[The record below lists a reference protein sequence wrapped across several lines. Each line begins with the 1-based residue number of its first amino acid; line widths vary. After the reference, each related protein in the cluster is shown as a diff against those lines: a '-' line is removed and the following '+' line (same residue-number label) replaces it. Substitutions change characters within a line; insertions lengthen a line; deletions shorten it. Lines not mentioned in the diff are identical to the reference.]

1 MDTFVSINARK
12 AGCEAVQKQNRERY
26 NKSPII
32 NTRILSRSRRA
43 PFPILSHSF
52 PAYTGQTQ
60 TNSYCTIA
68 HRTALYHAAKRRC
81 RTACISNAQD
91 GRKQITRCVQKKA
104 RFSPPSRANSTR
116 QNLHRTLL
124 KCEKQPGVECER
136 EVGDKQGI
144 KSVYS

>member
-1 MDTFVSINARK
+1 MGYRVPVDTFVSINARK

-91 GRKQITRCVQKKA
+91 GRKQITRCVQKKGA
-104 RFSPPSRANSTR
+104 ILTPVSSKLDPSKSPPHTA
-116 QNLHRTLL
+116 
-124 KCEKQPGVECER
+124 EMR
-136 EVGDKQGI
+136 ETTMCRM
-144 KSVYS
+144 